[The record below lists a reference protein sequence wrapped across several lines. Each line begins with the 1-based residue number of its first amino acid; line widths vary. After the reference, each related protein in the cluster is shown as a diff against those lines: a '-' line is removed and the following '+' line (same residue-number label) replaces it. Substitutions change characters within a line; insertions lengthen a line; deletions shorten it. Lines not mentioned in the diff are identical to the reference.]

1 MNNKYNNLNRKSIK
15 NRRQLLMKKKK
26 HRRITI
32 IAIIVII
39 IATFG
44 VLKLNN
50 KNNLQMS
57 SESKTSFNNNSDN
70 NKEVLISVI
79 GDLTLGTDEKIGYSN
94 SLPEAFDNN
103 NKDYLYFMKNVVNLF
118 ENDDY
123 TIGNLETTF
132 TDSKIKA
139 LKGGG
144 TSFNFKGQKDYAN
157 ILKYSSIDGVTISNN
172 HIYDYGVDG
181 MKDTVSALE
190 DAGVDICGEEY
201 KIVKDIKGIKFGLL
215 GYMGWNISDKLKNK
229 IYNDIRDLKNQ
240 GAEVII
246 PYFHWGSE
254 SEHGAS
260 KNQVELAKFSI
271 DSGADAVIGSHPHV
285 IQTIENYKGKLIA
298 YSMGN
303 FCFGG
308 NFNPEDKRTFI
319 LQIKINLKNKK
330 LNNME
335 YKIIPT
341 MISSRDDK
349 NDYVPTIAKSS
360 KEEILELLN
369 ELSPT
374 LNNKIIDGFFTI
386 DN

>member
-1 MNNKYNNLNRKSIK
+1 MNNTYNNLNRKSIR
-15 NRRQLLMKKKK
+15 NRRQLLRKKKK
-26 HRRITI
+26 RRRITV
-32 IAIIVII
+32 IAIITII
-39 IATFG
+39 IGIFG
-44 VLKLNN
+44 ILKLNN
-50 KNNLQMS
+50 KNNLKMS
-57 SESKTSFNNNSDN
+57 SESKISFDNDSDN

-79 GDLTLGTDEKIGYSN
+79 GDLTLGTDEKFGHSN
-94 SLPEAFDNN
+94 SFPEAFDNN
-103 NKDYLYFMKNVVNLF
+103 NKDYLYFMKNVVKLF
-118 ENDDY
+118 ETDDY

-132 TDSKIKA
+132 TDSKIKVP
-139 LKGGG
+139 KGGG
-144 TSFNFKGQKDYAN
+144 VSFNFKGQKDYAN
-157 ILKYSSIDGVTISNN
+157 ILKYSSIEGVTISNN

-190 DAGVDICGEEY
+190 DAGIDICGEEY
-201 KIVKDIKGIKFGLL
+201 KIVKDIKGIKFGFL
-215 GYMGWNISDKLKNK
+215 GYMGWNISDKLKDK
-229 IYNDIRDLKNQ
+229 IVNDIRDLRNK
-240 GAEVII
+240 GVEVII

-254 SEHGAS
+254 SEHEAS
-260 KNQVELAKFSI
+260 KNQVELARFSI

-285 IQTIENYKGKLIA
+285 IQTIENYKGKIIA

-319 LQIKINLKNKK
+319 LQIKVNLKDKK

-374 LNNKIIDGFFTI
+374 LNNKIIDGFFTV